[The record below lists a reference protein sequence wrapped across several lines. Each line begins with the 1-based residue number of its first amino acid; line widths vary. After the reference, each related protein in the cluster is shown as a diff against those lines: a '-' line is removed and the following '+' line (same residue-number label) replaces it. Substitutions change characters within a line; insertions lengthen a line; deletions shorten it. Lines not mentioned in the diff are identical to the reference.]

1 MFTPKQTK
9 KFSPEKIKRETGEL
23 RQDMITG
30 KWSIVATGRS
40 KRPHDFAI
48 QRQKP
53 TALPKYKDDCPFCNL
68 ANFPQEPDVLR
79 LPDDPDAWQ
88 VHIFGNKYPAFL
100 PKDDFRSWQVGPYR
114 AMESVGY
121 HEILATRWHNLAEP
135 LMSVRELSL
144 ELEALVLRYR
154 QLKTKPSVNY
164 IQIIN
169 NHGAAAGGSLEHPH
183 HQIFTVP
190 VLPDDI
196 QDLLHGAERY
206 AQLHNEEGYEAMLRY
221 EHETGER
228 IIWENDEFTVLCPYA
243 SRVPFEVWIVPRK
256 SEPFFEN
263 VSPAQRDALAEAMQ
277 QALGRLY
284 TGLNDPPYN
293 YFVLSAPC
301 DETGFVCNKET
312 FQHFRWHIQITPR
325 LNIWGGFEIGSGLEI
340 TTALPE
346 ESAAFLRE
354 QKLPKSL

>member
-1 MFTPKQTK
+1 MVK
-9 KFSPEKIKRETGEL
+9 KGKKSLAVKHAKEVGEL

-30 KWSIVATGRS
+30 KWTVVATGRS
-40 KRPHDFAI
+40 TRPHDFAI
-48 QRQKP
+48 QNPKP
-53 TALPKYKDDCPFCNL
+53 TAQPKYKDDCPFCNL

-79 LPDDPDAWQ
+79 LPDDNDRWQ
-88 VHIFGNKYPAFL
+88 VHVFGNKYPAFV
-100 PKDDFRSWQVGPYR
+100 PKDEFRAWQVGPYR

-121 HEILATRWHNLAEP
+121 HEILATRWHNQIEP
-135 LMSVRELSL
+135 LMDQGELAL

-154 QLKTKPSVNY
+154 QLKVKPSVNY

-169 NHGAAAGGSLEHPH
+169 NHGPAAGGSLEHPH

-196 QDLLHGAERY
+196 QDLLQGAEKY
-206 AQLHNEEGYEAMLRY
+206 AQRHGEEGYEALLRF

-228 IIWENDEFTVLCPYA
+228 IIWENDDFTALCPYA
-243 SRVPFEVWIVPRK
+243 SRVPFEVWIVPRRP
-256 SEPFFEN
+256 EPFFEN
-263 VSPAQRDALAEAMQ
+263 LSPAGRDSLAEALQ
-277 QALGRLY
+277 QVLGRLY

-301 DETGFVCNKET
+301 DETGFVCDKET
-312 FQHFRWHIQITPR
+312 FKHFRWHIQITPR
-325 LNIWGGFEIGSGLEI
+325 LTIWGGFEIGSGLEI
-340 TTALPE
+340 STALPE

-354 QKLPKSL
+354 QKLPKGL